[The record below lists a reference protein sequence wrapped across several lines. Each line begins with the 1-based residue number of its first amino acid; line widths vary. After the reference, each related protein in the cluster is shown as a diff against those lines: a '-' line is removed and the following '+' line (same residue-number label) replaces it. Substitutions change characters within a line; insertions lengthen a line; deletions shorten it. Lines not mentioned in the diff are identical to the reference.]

1 MAAHL
6 MPAMHNDSS
15 RRRHPVSL
23 HEAAQASPTLAHLA
37 SLARESTQRLEAVQQ
52 LIPVA
57 MRTAVRA
64 GPVEDGVW
72 CLLVRG
78 SAAAAKLRQV
88 LPALQAQLRAQGWPK
103 ESIRIKVHQ

>member
-1 MAAHL
+1 MFVHAQ
-6 MPAMHNDSS
+6 PAMHKDSS

-23 HEAAQASPTLAHLA
+23 QEAAQASPTLAHLA
-37 SLARESTQRLEAVQQ
+37 SLSRESTQRLEAVQQ
-52 LIPVA
+52 LIPPA
-57 MRTAVRA
+57 MRSAVRA
-64 GPVEDGVW
+64 GPVDDGVW

-78 SAAAAKLRQV
+78 SAAAAKLRQL